1 MKKQIAILL
10 KWGAILGV
18 ALSFIQ
24 LVRKFSDSFDF
35 YAFGPIIE
43 LLNALL
49 FIGLIYVGIKEV
61 RDDCMDQIISF
72 SKAFV
77 RGLLIVITAF
87 VIVFVYLNL
96 HYGVIFKD
104 QLQVVNEK
112 NMTRFYERLQ
122 QDSITIEERDA
133 VLEIQLDQII
143 KQKEILLKNAEI
155 DSSSAVVIGLRVDT
169 VWQYYSHFMKN
180 QILPSES
187 FTLGNIDSY
196 SNKTMLDILGK
207 YIGKY
212 PKSDSLSTYVSS
224 IIINGSDH
232 FKDHSLLDQRFE
244 KEKSKVPLHQNSFSA
259 SLYFSL
265 SVILY
270 GILFNIFVSMYLYNR
285 KPKQNKE

>member
-49 FIGLIYVGIKEV
+49 FIGLIYIGIKEV

-122 QDSITIEERDA
+122 QDSVTIQERDTI
-133 VLEIQLDQII
+133 LYKQLNQII
-143 KQKEILLKNAEI
+143 NQKNLLKQNAEI
-155 DSSSAVVIGLRVDT
+155 DSLNAAIIDLRVDT
-169 VWQYYSHFMKN
+169 VWQHYSHFMKS
-180 QILPSES
+180 QTLPSES
-187 FTLGNIDSY
+187 FTLGNLDHY
-196 SNKTMLDILGK
+196 SRETILDILGK

-212 PKSDSLSTYVSS
+212 PKTDTLSTYVSS

-232 FKDHSLLDQRFE
+232 FKDHSLLDQRF
-244 KEKSKVPLHQNSFSA
+244 KNEKSKVPLHQNSFSA

-270 GILFNIFVSMYLYNR
+270 GILFNIFISMYLYNR
-285 KPKQNKE
+285 KSKQNKE